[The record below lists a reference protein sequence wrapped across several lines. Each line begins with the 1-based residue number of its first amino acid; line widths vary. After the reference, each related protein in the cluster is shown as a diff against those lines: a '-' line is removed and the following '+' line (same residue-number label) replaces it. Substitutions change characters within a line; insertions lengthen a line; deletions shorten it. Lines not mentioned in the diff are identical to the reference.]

1 MGGRAWKAGG
11 FYALSLVVTP
21 IQLLIWRALWSL
33 LTLYITSGALNPR
46 DNDTMANGLIVSGV
60 GFVLRCCMEV
70 TQHELGDVIESMERR
85 MGHGPLA
92 KLITRT
98 ISYVYIR

>member
-11 FYALSLVVTP
+11 FYALSQVVTP
-21 IQLLIWRALWSL
+21 IQLLIWRALWNL

-46 DNDTMANGLIVSGV
+46 DNDAMANALIVSGV

-70 TQHELGDVIESMERR
+70 TQHELGDVLESLERR
-85 MGHGPLA
+85 LRHGPLA

-98 ISYVYIR
+98 ITYVYIR